1 MKIRISEKQLRKIKE
16 DSESSETLT
25 TLANLT
31 STADKWQEDLDGKY
45 LRRFRKNNKKH
56 VKRIQTMLTLLGYDV
71 GHYGDGEPVIDGI
84 YGPDTEEAV
93 RKFQKD
99 TFIEPIEWDSIVGP
113 KTYTELYN
121 DIEELGNEHAMSV
134 EEVLLLG
141 LDDENIMGDDDDPH
155 YGEDDDEEEEDEEEE
170 EEELDWDE
178 VGAGDYE
185 ISDEVSKLGKE
196 VVDKA
201 SERLGEPYKWGG
213 TFDGVGGDCSGLV
226 DWTFRHVDGVDS
238 PGRDT
243 TSTLKREE
251 GFRGGKDN
259 YDEVKPGDIL
269 LFDGK
274 KARHTGIVSDVNGDT
289 ISMIHS
295 AGTGWDKGTKRGV
308 QVTKDTFNGY
318 KYFRN
323 NYLGYVPLEYF
334 MVDKEDVMA

>member
-1 MKIRISEKQLRKIKE
+1 MRLIITEKQLKKIKE

-25 TLANLT
+25 TLTNL
-31 STADKWQEDLDGKY
+31 SDTADEFQDDLGGKY
-45 LRRFRKNNKKH
+45 LRRYRKNDKNS

-71 GHYGDGEPVIDGI
+71 GHYGDGEPAIDGL
-84 YGPDTEEAV
+84 YGPDTAEAV
-93 RKFQKD
+93 RHFQKD
-99 TFIEPIEWDSIVGP
+99 KFYEPIEWDSIVGP
-113 KTYTELYN
+113 KTYTKLYR
-121 DIEELGNEHAMSV
+121 DIEELGNEHLMSV

-141 LDDENIMGDDDDPH
+141 LDDD
-155 YGEDDDEEEEDEEEE
+155 
-170 EEELDWDE
+170 
-178 VGAGDYE
+178 E
-185 ISDEVSKLGKE
+185 ISDEVSKLGRE

-201 SERLGEPYKWGG
+201 SERLCEPYKWGG

-251 GFRGGKDN
+251 GFRSGKNN

-274 KARHTGIVSDVNGDT
+274 DVRHTGIVSDVNGDT

-295 AGTGWDKGTKRGV
+295 AGTGWDPGTKRGV
-308 QVTKDTFNGY
+308 QITKDTFNGY
-318 KYFRN
+318 KYFKK
-323 NYLGYVPLEYF
+323 NYMGYVPLEYF
-334 MVDKEDVMA
+334 MVDKDEMMS